1 MGSSYRDLTVWQ
13 RSIDLSVAIY
23 DLTGKFP
30 TDELYGLTSQL
41 RRAAVSVPSN
51 IAEGYGR
58 ASRQDYRRFVSMAR
72 GSALE
77 VQTQLII
84 AMKLGYATENRMKP
98 LQALVDEIAKM
109 LWALMEKLQGNRR
122 LIAEY

>member
-1 MGSSYRDLTVWQ
+1 
-13 RSIDLSVAIY
+13 
-23 DLTGKFP
+23 
-30 TDELYGLTSQL
+30 
-41 RRAAVSVPSN
+41 
-51 IAEGYGR
+51 
-58 ASRQDYRRFVSMAR
+58 MAR